1 MKNRLRALRTQR
13 NWSQASLAERLEV
26 SRQTINALETG
37 KSEPSLSL
45 AIKIAQLFNCPLESI
60 FFLEQKS
67 MFVRRL
73 CDDENFEE
81 FSPQVTEVLRFAQNE
96 SKRLRHNFI
105 GTEQL
110 LLGLIAERT
119 SFSAQLLQSM
129 GVNLWK
135 AQAEVQ
141 KIIGYGFT
149 LIDRSRP
156 LTPRAKRVLR
166 LASEEAARLGDRE
179 MNTEHLLLSLSRER
193 DGACATVLRNLEV
206 NLDRLGQ
213 QLLEHLESVS
223 NENEQ
228 YPTSTNISS
237 FNRSIEN
244 DSSNFGKPCDLISGA
259 ITARLSAKLLSWVEP
274 RQLGRVVVQTS
285 FWLPSGNVLLPRLAF
300 ISQERLQR
308 IALTYPALIPNLVV
322 EVKSAFEALPQLE
335 EKIQSFLEQGTQVGL
350 LVDPDEQ
357 ILTCYHQE
365 REVMVYRNGEVW
377 TVPELLPGL
386 ELPVSE
392 LWLD

>member
-37 KSEPSLSL
+37 KSDPSLPL
-45 AIKIAQLFNCPLESI
+45 AIKIAQLFNCPLETI
-60 FFLEQKS
+60 FFLEQES

-73 CDDENFEE
+73 CDDENVEG

-141 KIIGYGFT
+141 KIIGYGST
-149 LIDRSRP
+149 LIDKRRP
-156 LTPRAKRVLR
+156 LTPRAKRVLK

-179 MNTEHLLLSLSRER
+179 MNTEHLMLSLSRER
-193 DGACATVLRNLEV
+193 DGACANVLRNLEV
-206 NLDRLGQ
+206 NLDQLAQ
-213 QLLEHLESVS
+213 QILEHLQPVS

-228 YPTSTNISS
+228 HSTPTKISS
-237 FNRSIEN
+237 FNRRIEN
-244 DSSNFGKPCDLISGA
+244 ESSDFGEPCDLTSGA

-274 RQLGRVVVQTS
+274 HQLGRVVVQTG
-285 FWLPSGNVLLPRLAF
+285 FWLPSGNVFVPRLAF
-300 ISQERLQR
+300 ISQERLKR
-308 IALTYPALIPNLVV
+308 IALTYPALIPNFVV
-322 EVKSAFEALPQLE
+322 EVKSAFDQLPRLE
-335 EKIQSFLEQGTQVGL
+335 EKIQLFLEQGVQVGL
-350 LVDPDEQ
+350 LIDPDEQ
-357 ILTCYHQE
+357 TLTCYHQE
-365 REVMVYRNGEVW
+365 GEVTIFRNGDTW
-377 TVPELLPGL
+377 TIPELLPGL

-392 LWLD
+392 LWPD

>member
-1 MKNRLRALRTQR
+1 
-13 NWSQASLAERLEV
+13 
-26 SRQTINALETG
+26 
-37 KSEPSLSL
+37 
-45 AIKIAQLFNCPLESI
+45 
-60 FFLEQKS
+60 

-73 CDDENFEE
+73 CDDENVEG

-149 LIDRSRP
+149 LIDRRRP
-156 LTPRAKRVLR
+156 LTPRAKRVLK
-166 LASEEAARLGDRE
+166 LASEEAARLGDHE

-193 DGACATVLRNLEV
+193 DGACATVLRNLEI
-206 NLDRLGQ
+206 NLDQLAQ
-213 QLLEHLESVS
+213 QILEHLEPVS

-228 YPTSTNISS
+228 YPAPTKISS
-237 FNRSIEN
+237 FNRSIKNE
-244 DSSNFGKPCDLISGA
+244 SSDFGEPGDLTSGA
-259 ITARLSAKLLSWVEP
+259 ISARLSAKLLSWVEP
-274 RQLGRVVVQTS
+274 HQLGRVVVQTG
-285 FWLPSGNVLLPRLAF
+285 FWLPSGNVLVPRLAF
-300 ISQERLQR
+300 ISQERLKR

-322 EVKSAFEALPQLE
+322 EVKSAFDQLPRLD
-335 EKIQSFLEQGTQVGL
+335 EKIQLFLEQGTQVGL
-350 LVDPDEQ
+350 LIEPDEQ
-357 ILTCYHQE
+357 LLTCYRPE
-365 REVMVYRNGEVW
+365 GEVMVLRNGEVW

-392 LWLD
+392 LWPH